1 MKGVL
6 AAFLLFFCL
15 IGKALTK
22 PYPGVQWRKIAAGLE
37 LAEVYFP
44 FRIFCGDSSVKLIR
58 IHRDSARLQLLT
70 AANTDKI
77 SLTAAEWAVHKNLH
91 LVFNAGMYIPGT
103 IRSKGQMKADG
114 QWNQPESLPT
124 FGGVFCL
131 EGNRDEAFQ
140 LLDKSCKAENK
151 DKEKYSS
158 HFECMRLLDCHGKP
172 LSWEKKIQYCS
183 MLVAAEDSA
192 GNLVLAFCRSP
203 MRQAEMAVFLS
214 GLPIGLRTT
223 LYLEG
228 GPETSVLIDIPGV
241 VSEKWIGTFVSDT
254 WEKTDNQEF
263 RKLPNAVGIK
273 LPFIRK

>member
-1 MKGVL
+1 
-6 AAFLLFFCL
+6 
-15 IGKALTK
+15 
-22 PYPGVQWRKIAAGLE
+22 
-37 LAEVYFP
+37 
-44 FRIFCGDSSVKLIR
+44 
-58 IHRDSARLQLLT
+58 
-70 AANTDKI
+70 
-77 SLTAAEWAVHKNLH
+77 
-91 LVFNAGMYIPGT
+91 
-103 IRSKGQMKADG
+103 
-114 QWNQPESLPT
+114 
-124 FGGVFCL
+124 
-131 EGNRDEAFQ
+131 
-140 LLDKSCKAENK
+140 
-151 DKEKYSS
+151 
-158 HFECMRLLDCHGKP
+158 
-172 LSWEKKIQYCS
+172 